1 LTIQGFSRYRSQL
14 VSNLTASGINGV
26 ISYEYPLN
34 EKVRTLLRLE
44 DLFSRMT
51 HFTGLNHSND
61 HHAALSTLFEILEV
75 VSRTDLKSEL
85 LQELERQ
92 KRVLS
97 GLHNNPAI
105 SEQALDAILAEIE
118 RTSADLLAM
127 SGKIGQHLRENEWL
141 MGIKQRA
148 VMPGGTCEF
157 DLPSYHYWQ
166 KQGADLRRESLRAW
180 LAPLLPLEASS
191 RIILK
196 LLRESGKAFR
206 FNAHQGTFQQMQGG
220 RVAQM
225 LRVSLDSDLA
235 CLPEVGA
242 NKYAINIRF
251 ISANYA
257 AKSTLFEQDVPFEL
271 TFCSLSS

>member
-1 LTIQGFSRYRSQL
+1 M
-14 VSNLTASGINGV
+14 

-44 DLFSRMT
+44 DLFSRMK
-51 HFTGLNHSND
+51 HFAGLEQSSD
-61 HHAALSTLFEILEV
+61 HHAAICTLFEILEV
-75 VSRTDLKSEL
+75 VSRAELKSEL

-92 KRVLS
+92 KRALS

-105 SEQALDAILAEIE
+105 SEEALEAILAEIE
-118 RTSADLLAM
+118 RAYTDLLAM
-127 SGKIGQHLRENEWL
+127 SGKVGQHLRENEWL

-157 DLPSYHYWQ
+157 DLPSYHYWL
-166 KQGADLRRESLRAW
+166 KQDASLRQENLYAW
-180 LAPLLPLEASS
+180 LAPLLPLETGS

-196 LLRESGKAFR
+196 LLRESGKAFS
-206 FNAHQGTFQQMQGG
+206 FTAHQGTFQQMQGG

-225 LRVSLDSDLA
+225 LRVSLDSGLA
-235 CLPEVGA
+235 CIPEVGA

-251 ISANYA
+251 IAANYS
-257 AKSTLFEQDVPFEL
+257 AKSTLFEHDVPFDL
-271 TFCSLSS
+271 TFCTLAS